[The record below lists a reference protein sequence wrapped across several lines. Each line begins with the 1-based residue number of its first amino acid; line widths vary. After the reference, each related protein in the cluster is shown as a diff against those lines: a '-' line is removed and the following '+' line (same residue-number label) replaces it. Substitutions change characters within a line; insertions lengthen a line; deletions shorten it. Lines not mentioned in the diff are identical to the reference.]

1 MERAL
6 RSTVVQAIGYFI
18 VLEAMLIAAIL
29 FWPDFQKGI
38 PYFKTLSSLP
48 IAKDLMKPIE
58 QTGIEGYIVVQHFFK
73 GCNVMG
79 AAAAVLFAMGAVAG
93 EAHRGTLELW
103 LSRPL
108 SRRRILLERWAAGAL
123 ALSVPILLS
132 SVTVPEALILIDE
145 TMPRGGLTW
154 CALHQSIFLLCFYS
168 LTFLLS
174 SISSRP
180 VGIAFGML
188 LFTTFQFALYLI
200 TTVTHW
206 SVFRMSDLDVYGA
219 ILETRGLDGLLIAGL
234 IGFNALCVAGSLFAF
249 ARRVP

>member
-6 RSTVVQAIGYFI
+6 RSTLVHALGYFV

-38 PYFKTLSSLP
+38 PYFKSLSSLP
-48 IAKDLMKPIE
+48 IAKDLLKPVE
-58 QTGIEGYIVVQHFFK
+58 QTGVAGYIVVQHFFK

-103 LSRPL
+103 LARPL
-108 SRRRILLERWAAGAL
+108 SRRRVLLERWVAGAL
-123 ALSVPILLS
+123 ALTLPVLVS
-132 SVTVPEALILIDE
+132 SVTVPEALALIDE
-145 TMPRGGLTW
+145 DLPRLGLTL
-154 CALHQSIFLLCFYS
+154 CALHQSVFLLCFYS
-168 LTFLLS
+168 FTFLLS
-174 SISSRP
+174 ALSSRP
-180 VGIAFGML
+180 IGIAFGML

-200 TTVTHW
+200 TTLTHG
-206 SVFRMSDLDVYGA
+206 SVFRLSDLDVYGA
-219 ILETRGLDGLLIAGL
+219 ILEARALDLPLVGALVA
-234 IGFNALCVAGSLFAF
+234 FNAACVGAALYAF